1 MKTTLIYS
9 FLLSALLAAGC
20 SKDTRAEQSA
30 KAKAEREKADLA
42 EQQAIGRLTYANA
55 KVLHYIHLKEAI
67 EIRINGSKEYIAPVL
82 KVFDQFGPGNISK
95 GGGNIVRMVQNHAQ
109 EMLKERLA
117 ERPVFARALD
127 QMKENHYPPE
137 ADELKQLAYAA
148 QKLDEEE
155 TATYWSR
162 LAEATSQNKMEAVC
176 ALYKGY
182 DQMDFSVKRRELL
195 LKIEAATP
203 LRKGISSGPSAPV
216 SKPKPAISQTPSD
229 EPAKPDTNRVAAMA
243 KLANDYNQSISAINQ
258 LYPAINAL
266 ESQLRTQRS
275 FLTEENI
282 VTIQFEINK
291 ANIAL
296 SGQIKK
302 VRILATALDELNCKT
317 IPNQPSTPPFQFI
330 GKVE

>member
-1 MKTTLIYS
+1 MKTTLIYP

-20 SKDTRAEQSA
+20 SKDTRAEQNA
-30 KAKAEREKADLA
+30 KAKSEGEI
-42 EQQAIGRLTYANA
+42 QQAINRGAYDGMKFSLYSD
-55 KVLHYIHLKEAI
+55 LKKLI
-67 EIRINGSKEYIAPVL
+67 DLRVKGSKGYIDSML
-82 KVFDQFGPGNISK
+82 KVFDQFGPSNVSK
-95 GGGNIVRMVQNHAQ
+95 GGADIVRMMQNHAQ
-109 EMLKERLA
+109 EALKRRLA
-117 ERPVFARALD
+117 EGPVFAEALD
-127 QMKENHYPPE
+127 MMVKHGYPPE
-137 ADELKQLAYAA
+137 ADALKQLAYAA

-155 TATYWSR
+155 NTTYWPR
-162 LAEATSQNKMEAVC
+162 VIEATSQNKMETVY

-182 DQMDFSVKRRELL
+182 DQMDFAVKRRELL
-195 LKIEAATP
+195 QKIEAAFP
-203 LRKGISSGPSAPV
+203 LKNSEL

-330 GKVE
+330 KKVE